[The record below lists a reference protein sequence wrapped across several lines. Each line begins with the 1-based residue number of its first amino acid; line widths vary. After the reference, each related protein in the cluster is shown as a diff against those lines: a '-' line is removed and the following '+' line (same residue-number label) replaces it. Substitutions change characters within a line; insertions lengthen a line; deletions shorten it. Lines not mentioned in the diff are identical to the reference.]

1 MLWLN
6 KKKKKHPDILPAL
19 LLVLAL
25 SQLCLPGNGLF
36 TNQSSLGIS
45 KRIGSRA
52 TPSTPSQGIPEPEDP

>member
-6 KKKKKHPDILPAL
+6 KKKQKKHLDILPAL
-19 LLVLAL
+19 LLILAL

-36 TNQSSLGIS
+36 INQSSLGIS

-52 TPSTPSQGIPEPEDP
+52 TPSTFPGYTRT